1 MFTKKKLF
9 EKLVEKTKGLG
20 HQVSFSEMKE
30 DPAMP
35 DPNLY
40 AYYYGSF
47 SEAAIEAYRLTT
59 SEKETKKSVV
69 KKIYSIPLTNFK
81 KPV

>member
-9 EKLVEKTKGLG
+9 EMLVKKTKELG
-20 HQVSFSEMKE
+20 RQVSFSEMKE

-40 AYYYGSF
+40 SYYYGSF
-47 SEAAIEAYRLTT
+47 SEAAREAYRLIT
-59 SEKETKKSVV
+59 SGKGSRKAVV
-69 KKIYSIPLTNFK
+69 KKR
-81 KPV
+81 